1 MPTYIING
9 QKVKAD
15 KPLTEDEI
23 DEIGQSLAPP
33 PPPQT
38 GGLEGVTRAAGI
50 FNRAVAPYATAAA
63 TGAAAGLPIAGVGAI
78 PGAAAGVTAL
88 GLTDIATGL
97 YNLGAY
103 AMGGRP
109 VITGSEAIR
118 SLYPERTFRTPETP
132 VERIAS
138 AGIEGATAAGA
149 TAKALNV
156 AANMLRPNTAT
167 QNVLSALSQQP
178 VAQRAAGATAAAVP
192 QAMVEASE
200 EDGLLRDPMLLTA
213 SGLLS
218 GLVAGRAT
226 IRGGEA
232 VRGAPSTQQLYQQ
245 ARATYKRVDQSG
257 VNIAAPAYD
266 QLLNNLLQR
275 LQLEG
280 FTDQAAIRSQLNK
293 MEMFRGK
300 DRSISSLDTT
310 RSDISKTL
318 LKSSDE
324 NVRRLGR
331 VMADEIDDFINAA
344 TPAEVTGNA
353 AMLPQV
359 QQDLLRARELWS
371 KVSRSEQIEELV
383 RRAKLSDQPFDT
395 ALRSEFRT
403 LAKNERRFNRFSP
416 EERQFILRVV
426 EGGPVA
432 RALTELSEALRLRSL
447 GGFMYVGAGGATL
460 PVAQQAG
467 LGADPATAAAMVGG
481 IAATRAG
488 AQAMGN
494 RLAQFRAAQ
503 AARAMRGFTP
513 APIDPIRL
521 PALQNALRAPYTNDP
536 ERERAYQLGF

>member
-1 MPTYIING
+1 MPTYVING
-9 QKVKAD
+9 KQVKAD

-23 DEIGQSLAPP
+23 DEIAQSLAPP
-33 PPPQT
+33 PPPPPPKT
-38 GGLEGVTRAAGI
+38 GGLEGASRAAGL
-50 FNRAVAPYATAAA
+50 FNRAVAPYITAQAAA
-63 TGAAAGLPIAGVGAI
+63 PVVG
-78 PGAAAGVTAL
+78 PLAL
-88 GLTDIATGL
+88 GATDLATGM
-97 YNLGAY
+97 YNLGAR
-103 AMGGRP
+103 ALGGQP
-109 VITGSEAIR
+109 MMTGSEAIR
-118 SLYPERTFRTPETP
+118 SLYPQSVFRTPETATES
-132 VERIAS
+132 VAS
-138 AGIEGATAAGA
+138 AALEGAFGAGA
-149 TAKALNV
+149 TAKALGG

-167 QNVLSALSQQP
+167 QNVLSAMAQQP
-178 VAQRAAGATAAAVP
+178 GAQRAAGAAGAAVP

-200 EDGLLRDPMLLTA
+200 EDGALRNPVLLAVSGGLA
-213 SGLLS
+213 SMA
-218 GLVAGRAT
+218 AGRAA

-245 ARATYKRVDQSG
+245 ARATYKRIDQSG
-257 VNIAAPAYD
+257 VNVAAPAYD
-266 QLLNNLLQR
+266 RLLTDMTAR

-293 MEMFRGK
+293 MEMFRGQ

-331 VMADEIDDFINAA
+331 VMADEIDDFINTA
-344 TPAEVTGNA
+344 TPADVTNA

-359 QQDLLRARELWS
+359 QQDLLRARDLWS
-371 KVSRSEQIEELV
+371 KVSRSEQVEELV

-432 RALTELSEALRLRSL
+432 KALTELSEALRLRSL
-447 GGFMYVGAGGATL
+447 GGFMYVGAGGAAL

-467 LGADPATAAAMVGG
+467 FGADPSTAAAMIGG

-488 AQAMGN
+488 AQAAGN
-494 RLAQFRAAQ
+494 QLAQFRAAQ
-503 AARAMRGFTP
+503 AGRAMRGYTP
-513 APIDPIRL
+513 TPVYPIRL
-521 PALQNALRAPYTNDP
+521 PALQNALRAPYSNDP

>member
-1 MPTYIING
+1 MPTYVING
-9 QKVKAD
+9 KQVKAD

-38 GGLEGVTRAAGI
+38 GGLEGASRAAGL
-50 FNRAVAPYATAAA
+50 FNRAVAPYAAAA
-63 TGAAAGLPIAGVGAI
+63 AGGAAAGFPFAGVGAL

-88 GLTDIATGL
+88 GLTDLATGM
-97 YNLGAY
+97 YNLGAR
-103 AMGGRP
+103 AFGGQP
-109 VITGSEAIR
+109 MPTGSETLR
-118 SLYPERTFRTPETP
+118 GLYPQAIFRTPATP
-132 VERIAS
+132 IESVAS
-138 AGIEGATAAGA
+138 AALEGAVGAGA
-149 TAKALNV
+149 TTKALGSM
-156 AANMLRPNTAT
+156 ANMLRPNTT
-167 QNVLSALSQQP
+167 THNVLTAMTQQP
-178 VAQRAAGATAAAVP
+178 VAARAAGAAGAAVP

-200 EDGLLRDPMLLTA
+200 EGSVLRNPVLLALAGGLA
-213 SGLLS
+213 SMIG
-218 GLVAGRAT
+218 GRAA

-232 VRGAPSTQQLYQQ
+232 VRGAPSTEQLYRQ
-245 ARATYKRVDQSG
+245 ARATYKRIDQSG
-257 VNIAAPAYD
+257 VNVAAPAYD
-266 QLLNNLLQR
+266 RLLTDMTAR

-293 MEMFRGK
+293 MEMFRGQ

-331 VMADEIDDFINAA
+331 VMADEIDDFINTA
-344 TPAEVTGNA
+344 TPADVTNA

-359 QQDLLRARELWS
+359 QQDLLRARDLWS
-371 KVSRSEQIEELV
+371 KVSRSEQVEELV

-403 LAKNERRFNRFSP
+403 LAKNERRFNRFAP

-432 RALTELSEALRLRSL
+432 KALTELSEALRLRSL
-447 GGFMYVGAGGATL
+447 GGFMYVGAGGAAL

-467 LGADPATAAAMVGG
+467 FGADPATAATMIGG

-488 AQAMGN
+488 TRAAANQ
-494 RLAQFRAAQ
+494 LAQFRAAQ
-503 AARAMRGFTP
+503 AANAMRGVTP
-513 APIDPIRL
+513 APIYPSRM
-521 PALQNALRAPYTNDP
+521 PALQNTLRAPYTNDL
-536 ERERAYQLGF
+536 ERERAYELGF